1 MELIALSQTFF
12 HPDYTV
18 GPGVHLRRTTLAAGV
33 TGSCSSPNGNS
44 LVGYTTDWELPR
56 TNARDSPYPEGCDI
70 QLK

>member
-1 MELIALSQTFF
+1 MKLIALSQTFF

-18 GPGVHLRRTTLAAGV
+18 GPGVHLHCAGV

-56 TNARDSPYPEGCDI
+56 TTARDSPYPEGCDI